1 MYVTENEPNQI
12 VFTSE
17 AYNGN
22 ETAMWGDI
30 SYMLKTLTLNDY
42 LCVFRQDDEGI
53 YCIDY
58 VYDDESMGTPYPY
71 FMTPDEHDEW
81 ECYKRNADKPSG
93 VDAFDGDGYY
103 DYQ

>member
-17 AYNGN
+17 AYNG
-22 ETAMWGDI
+22 EDGKMWGDI
-30 SYMLKTLTLNDY
+30 AYTLNMLTKNGY
-42 LCVFRQDDEGI
+42 VCVFRQDVEGI

-71 FMTPDEHDEW
+71 FMTPADFEKW
-81 ECYKRNADKPSG
+81 QFYKRNADKPSG